1 MAGRLGGLGVAVVVT
16 ALVLVAALAVHAPAQ
31 ATART
36 VRRPSVRAARSAALP
51 VADMM
56 SKRMYRARWQAP
68 PGDLSVPRDGH
79 GFARLDTSR
88 YRLSGVFD
96 RMNCTRHFRANDRF
110 CVAVYHV
117 TYVRRT
123 DGTSAGGGACGVGV
137 SVYRTRRGLRTEP
150 ASIRRTGYCL
160 PYPGT
165 RPALQIGGLLGASP
179 VVVHPAPP
187 SLPTPVLPSGLRPPV
202 TDGSMPPAIADTAH
216 ASDLYTD
223 LGAYVGYQGPYYA
236 AAGFWFYVR
245 WYDFRGTT
253 YYLYNRLAYVAQ
265 FYYAYN
271 GYRYPWMQQ
280 NLIQGTCEGGTG
292 WDWAQ
297 TVPTC

>member
-1 MAGRLGGLGVAVVVT
+1 VVSVAAVVISVAV
-16 ALVLVAALAVHAPAQ
+16 LAALAVSAPAAR
-31 ATART
+31 ATTRT

-68 PGDLSVPRDGH
+68 PGDPTVPRDAL

-88 YRLSGVFD
+88 YRLSGVFSQMYCN
-96 RMNCTRHFRANDRF
+96 RYFRANDRF
-110 CVAVYHV
+110 CIAVYHV
-117 TYVRRT
+117 TYVRRS
-123 DGTSAGGGACGVGV
+123 DGTSAGGGSCGVGV
-137 SVYRTRRGLRTEP
+137 TVYRTRRGLRTAP

-160 PYPGT
+160 PYPDT
-165 RPALQIGGLLGASP
+165 DLAYRIGGLLGAGP
-179 VVVHPAPP
+179 VVVHPAPG

-202 TDGSMPPAIADTAH
+202 TDGSAPPAIADTAQ
-216 ASDLYTD
+216 AMDLNTD

-245 WYDFRGTT
+245 WYDFRGTVF
-253 YYLYNRLAYVAQ
+253 YLNARLAYVAQ

-271 GYRYPWMQQ
+271 GYWYPWMQQ
-280 NLIQGTCEGGTG
+280 NLIQGTCQGGTG

-297 TVPTC
+297 TVATC